1 MLLSVQA
8 GLDRNGAQADQ
19 VRQNVT
25 GGTAGP
31 IISPMSRNSQ
41 FKSMPAALKMQ
52 DRAPVHG
59 NREAQGIHTPG
70 EAESDRWNRW
80 ANQDA
85 HEEVQPIEIN
95 ACHIED
101 A

>member
-1 MLLSVQA
+1 M
-8 GLDRNGAQADQ
+8 
-19 VRQNVT
+19 T

-41 FKSMPAALKMQ
+41 FRSMPAALKMQ
-52 DRAPVHG
+52 DRAPVHENG
-59 NREAQGIHTPG
+59 EAQRRHTPD
-70 EAESDRWNRW
+70 EAESDRWDCW

-85 HEEVQPIEIN
+85 HEEVQPIQIN
-95 ACHIED
+95 ASHVED